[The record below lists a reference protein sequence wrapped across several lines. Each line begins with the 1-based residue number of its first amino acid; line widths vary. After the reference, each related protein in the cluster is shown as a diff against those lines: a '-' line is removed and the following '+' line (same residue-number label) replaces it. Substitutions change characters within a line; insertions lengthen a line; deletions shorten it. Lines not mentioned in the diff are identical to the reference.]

1 MLAGLALA
9 ACNNETV
16 EDPKDEATPPA
27 EETTQ
32 LKVASLIP
40 PMTEILDVAK
50 PLLAEQGVELEVVIL
65 SDNVQ
70 PNAALHADEVDANFF
85 QHKPFMEEYNKNN
98 DADLVA
104 LDDIYYPNFGIYS
117 KNYDSWDAL
126 PDGATLA
133 IANDF
138 SNIDR
143 TLKLLEMNPLESKHS
158 LVIYEFLKRYENAEK
173 IPKITIDELRQITDT
188 QSKYPNFTD
197 FERFVL
203 KVAEKEINDKTN
215 YQMTYDTFKTRT
227 GRRPKVSEIQF
238 YFAKKERLES
248 EQAIEHEFNDKLFLD
263 FRQIFKNLPIEDY
276 SHACETFERST
287 LVRFLNDLKRK
298 NYGNLKT
305 ECFLRYLIE
314 RTEKR
319 WNGYFFKTQKQ
330 TPKEEKEK
338 TSGSFDFDEYF
349 KKERQKF
356 FDV

>member
-1 MLAGLALA
+1 MKKLLLSFTMLAGLALA

-143 TLKLLEMNPLESKHS
+143 TLKLLEMNDL
-158 LVIYEFLKRYENAEK
+158 
-173 IPKITIDELRQITDT
+173 ITLGE
-188 QSKYPNFTD
+188 
-197 FERFVL
+197 
-203 KVAEKEINDKTN
+203 
-215 YQMTYDTFKTRT
+215 
-227 GRRPKVSEIQF
+227 
-238 YFAKKERLES
+238 
-248 EQAIEHEFNDKLFLD
+248 
-263 FRQIFKNLPIEDY
+263 
-276 SHACETFERST
+276 
-287 LVRFLNDLKRK
+287 
-298 NYGNLKT
+298 KT
-305 ECFLRYLIE
+305 EAYYSIKDITENPKNIEFKEVDLLMLARMYDEADAVVMYPSYAAPLGLTPSEDAIILEGEGNEFGIQLVTREGNKDNEAIQKLLEAMTSEEVRTFLEENYPDA
-314 RTEKR
+314 T
-319 WNGYFFKTQKQ
+319 
-330 TPKEEKEK
+330 TPA
-338 TSGSFDFDEYF
+338 F
-349 KKERQKF
+349 
-356 FDV
+356 